1 MMDYIMKIKKIT
13 RTNPVAKHSRN
24 RSGAG
29 AHKSK
34 KDYSRKEKHKESVA
48 SMLDRRV
55 LLEKQQNLTNS
66 ASNWFA
72 LEEERQKILEELDD
86 VDF

>member
-1 MMDYIMKIKKIT
+1 
-13 RTNPVAKHSRN
+13 
-24 RSGAG
+24 
-29 AHKSK
+29 
-34 KDYSRKEKHKESVA
+34 
-48 SMLDRRV
+48 MLDRLV

>member
-1 MMDYIMKIKKIT
+1 MIEY
-13 RTNPVAKHSRN
+13 
-24 RSGAG
+24 
-29 AHKSK
+29 KSK

-48 SMLDRRV
+48 SMIDRLV
-55 LLEKQQNLTNS
+55 LLEKLQNLTNS